1 MKLTKNMICLIVA
14 CVGVVSML
22 FLPLLSI
29 SMFGQSMSFNFFD
42 LISEGGLFD
51 SFTSIA
57 WLLAIIAGAGA
68 AFFAFKK
75 DKNIT
80 FLASVVAAGL
90 LLLSLIFA
98 PEGMGGFFGM
108 GFWIALIAFVATAV
122 MTKVFANEW
131 DAE

>member
-14 CVGVVSML
+14 CVGVIALL
-22 FLPLLSI
+22 FLPLLSNG
-29 SMFGQSMSFNFFD
+29 FMSLNFFN
-42 LISEGGLFD
+42 LLSLS
-51 SFTSIA
+51 SFLGDASYIV
-57 WLLAIIAGAGA
+57 WVVVLALIAGAGA

-90 LLLSLIFA
+90 LLLTLILA
-98 PEGMGGFFGM
+98 PEGAGSSFGI